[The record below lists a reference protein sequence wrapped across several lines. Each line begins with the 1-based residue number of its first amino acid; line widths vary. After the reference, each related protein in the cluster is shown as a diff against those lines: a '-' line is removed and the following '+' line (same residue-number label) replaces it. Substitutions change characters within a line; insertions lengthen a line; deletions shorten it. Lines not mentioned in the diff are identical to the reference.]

1 MARTAAHSSPGR
13 PGHCRLR
20 PHSTPA
26 RVPDLTTA
34 RIEPADRTLQVN
46 GITLH
51 YLDWGPEGLPPLI
64 LLHGISLHAHYWD
77 GFAVRM
83 RDAFHVYALDQRG
96 HGDSDWAESYPPDS
110 MPKDLL
116 AFADALG
123 LEKLTIVGHSM
134 GGGVGMQFAA
144 HHPER
149 VERLVVV
156 DAGLSLSAMPRPDNS
171 VQRALAKD
179 TFANEDE
186 LIEHFKGLLPGFDPA
201 TMMRQA
207 MHSFRTQEDGSIVYK
222 FDPALR
228 KRMGSPEQMEQRRKT
243 NAETMALLRKFTAPT
258 LLIRGALSD
267 ILSPEGA
274 RETIAAFPN
283 GTLVE
288 IPDAGH
294 NVPTDNRVAFRT
306 AVREWMGLEA

>member
-1 MARTAAHSSPGR
+1 MP
-13 PGHCRLR
+13 
-20 PHSTPA
+20 
-26 RVPDLTTA
+26 TT
-34 RIEPADRTLQVN
+34 RIEPTDKTIRVN
-46 GITLH
+46 GINLH
-51 YLDWGPEGLPPLI
+51 YLDWGTDGLPPLV

-96 HGDSDWAESYPPDS
+96 HGDTDWSDAYPPES
-110 MPKDLL
+110 MPNDLL
-116 AFADALG
+116 TVADQLG

-156 DAGLSLSAMPRPDNS
+156 DAGLSLGAAPRPDNS

-186 LIEHFKGLLPGFDPA
+186 LIAHFKGLVPGFDPG

-207 MHSFRTQEDGSIVYK
+207 MHSFRKREDGSIVYK

-228 KRMGSPEQMEQRRKT
+228 RRMGLPEQMELRRKT
-243 NAETMALLRKFTAPT
+243 NAETMALLPGLQAPV

-274 RETIAAFPN
+274 QETVAAFRN

-288 IPDAGH
+288 ILGAGH

-306 AVREWMGLEA
+306 VIREWMGLEA